1 MNQKKVGKFISQ
13 CRKEKGMTQAQVAER
28 FGVSNVAVSKWENG
42 KSLPDASIMI
52 ELCDLLGITVNELL
66 SGEKINM
73 EEYKEKA
80 ESNLISAQNEKNVL
94 KKRTRL
100 LKIGLISVIVL
111 CLIIG
116 FLMFCSMGRAG
127 GEIGFTAVIEKVT
140 TDPNMAYA
148 QVTDQHTSFLSK
160 KLPEHIYFYTYELDE
175 NLEIGDVINGCYL
188 DGTISDSTVRVVS
201 VTIIDE
207 N

>member
-1 MNQKKVGKFISQ
+1 
-13 CRKEKGMTQAQVAER
+13 MTQAQVAER

-116 FLMFCSMGRAG
+116 FLMFCSMGRA
-127 GEIGFTAVIEKVT
+127 
-140 TDPNMAYA
+140 
-148 QVTDQHTSFLSK
+148 
-160 KLPEHIYFYTYELDE
+160 
-175 NLEIGDVINGCYL
+175 
-188 DGTISDSTVRVVS
+188 RV
-201 VTIIDE
+201 
-207 N
+207 